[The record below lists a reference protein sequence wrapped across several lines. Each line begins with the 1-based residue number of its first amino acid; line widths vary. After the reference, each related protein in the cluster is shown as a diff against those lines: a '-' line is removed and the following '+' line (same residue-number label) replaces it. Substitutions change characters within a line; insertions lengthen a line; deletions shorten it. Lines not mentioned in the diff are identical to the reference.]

1 MEPREIYEALFNS
14 RGPAR
19 EPKGEWI
26 FIGDS
31 QCFDTARFSE
41 VTSVLPSSKVYVAVS
56 RTQGCLIEEEVLP
69 QVVQDYLN
77 HGEVRIADEK
87 FRVFVQISPIG
98 VVRTWT
104 ASST

>member
-1 MEPREIYEALFNS
+1 L
-14 RGPAR
+14 RGPAG

-26 FIGDS
+26 FVGDN
-31 QCFDTARFSE
+31 QCFDTARFSD

-56 RTQGCLIEEEVLP
+56 RTQGCLVEVEVLP

-87 FRVFVQISPIG
+87 LRFLIQVSPIG
-98 VVRTWT
+98 IARAWT
-104 ASST
+104 ASGI